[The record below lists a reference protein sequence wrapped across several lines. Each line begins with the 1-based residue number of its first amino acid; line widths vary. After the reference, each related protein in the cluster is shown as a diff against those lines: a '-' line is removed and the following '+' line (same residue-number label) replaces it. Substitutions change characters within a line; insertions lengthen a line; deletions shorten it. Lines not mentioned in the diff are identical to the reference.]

1 MADPAGTPSS
11 TDILRRIY
19 ERQFRETAQLR
30 KRILSLLP
38 LSSVKSIFEPGCGTG
53 LLGRQIMSLTST
65 PYQGMD
71 IDRGILTDGGPFVH
85 GDALKT
91 TPEAGMYV
99 SSFFF
104 SALKAPTGW
113 LKRIPTEYYAVISE
127 YDYSSI
133 REDPPGNLA
142 ECIRTGLRRAGL
154 HAGHGGRL
162 DGYFT
167 AAGFRKLYGGDME
180 TSFQQPDGEF
190 LESVGVNPPGE
201 ETRVKWR
208 IVWGIWQRRS

>member
-11 TDILRRIY
+11 TDILRRIF

-30 KRILSLLP
+30 KRLLSLLP

-71 IDRGILTDGGPFVH
+71 SDRGILTDGGPFVH

-104 SALKAPTGW
+104 SA
-113 LKRIPTEYYAVISE
+113 R
-127 YDYSSI
+127 
-133 REDPPGNLA
+133 
-142 ECIRTGLRRAGL
+142 
-154 HAGHGGRL
+154 
-162 DGYFT
+162 
-167 AAGFRKLYGGDME
+167 
-180 TSFQQPDGEF
+180 
-190 LESVGVNPPGE
+190 
-201 ETRVKWR
+201 
-208 IVWGIWQRRS
+208 